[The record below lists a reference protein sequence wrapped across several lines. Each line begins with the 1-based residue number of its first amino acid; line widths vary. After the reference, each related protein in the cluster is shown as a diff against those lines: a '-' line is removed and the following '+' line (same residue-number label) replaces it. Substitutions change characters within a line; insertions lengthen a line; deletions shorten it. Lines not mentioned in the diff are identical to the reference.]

1 MAYFLR
7 NNQPWRQLT
16 DRGNIAIQ
24 ELDVNA
30 TDNRKDAAP
39 VQLTRLLSVVPV
51 PVPHRAE
58 LSDTVAYAVSVASR
72 AVGASGTAVSPTSK
86 LDLGPPAEVSS
97 GENDTMKLLYCPDT
111 DGW

>member
-1 MAYFLR
+1 MASFLR

-16 DRGNIAIQ
+16 DRGNIVIQ
-24 ELDVNA
+24 ELDVEA
-30 TDNRKDAAP
+30 KDAVP
-39 VQLTRLLSVVPV
+39 VRLTRSLSVVPV

-58 LSDTVAYAVSVASR
+58 LSDTVAYVVSVASR
-72 AVGASGTAVSPTSK
+72 AVAGSGTAVSPMPT